1 MSEDWTELYR
11 PKSLKEVVGNPKALK
26 ELKDWAISWESGTP
40 AKRVAVL
47 IGSPGVGKTSAA
59 LALAIDFGWGV
70 IEMNASDHRNGDAI
84 RRIAIRGA
92 LSDTFTDAGEYLSHR
107 DGRKKLIILD
117 EADNIFGREDQGGVP
132 AIVELIGRTQH
143 PVILIV
149 NDFYALSRKSSA
161 IKSKTLQIKFN
172 RIQTATVKGML
183 RRIAADRGLNASDR
197 VLEVIANNSNG
208 DLRAA
213 LRDLQAVGLG
223 NNDIREEQAEIM
235 DNRLTSRSNYELMAE
250 IFHGSSPIRARHLIM
265 DAQEDPEHMMLWV
278 EENLPVAYRDAEDLL
293 RGFQMLSR
301 ADMFLSR
308 VKKRQYF
315 GFWSYATELMSF
327 GVCAAKQRPYRDFVR
342 YQFPSYLMKMSR
354 SKGQRAIKQA
364 VGLKLGSACHISMKG
379 AQQEV
384 LPYFQMLYRMNKE
397 FQLATTID
405 LGLDQEE
412 AAFLLDEKVD
422 SSAVKHLMQAIARKI
437 AGESEEHDLKAP
449 RLEQIAERPRE
460 EKQPEDALRQRSLF
474 EY

>member
-11 PKSLKEVVGNPKALK
+11 PKSLKDVVGNPKAIK

-40 AKRVAVL
+40 VKRVAVL

-59 LALAIDFGWGV
+59 LALAIDFDWGV
-70 IEMNASDHRNGDAI
+70 IEMNASDHRNGEAI
-84 RRIAIRGA
+84 RRIALRGA

-107 DGRKKLIILD
+107 EGRKKLIILD

-161 IKSKTLQIKFN
+161 IKDKTLQIKFG
-172 RIQTATVKGML
+172 RIQTSTVKGLL
-183 RRIAADRGLNASDR
+183 RRIAADRGLNAPDR
-197 VLEVIANNSNG
+197 VLEIIANNSNG

-213 LRDLQAVGLG
+213 LRDLQAIGLG
-223 NNDIREEQAEIM
+223 NDDIREEQAKIM
-235 DNRLTSRSNYELMAE
+235 DNRLTSKTNYEIMAE
-250 IFHGSSPIRARHLIM
+250 IFHGSSPTQARLLMI
-265 DAQEDPEHMMLWV
+265 DAQEDPEHLLLWV
-278 EENLPVAYRDAEDLL
+278 EENLPIAYKDAEDLV
-293 RGFQMLSR
+293 RGFRMLSR
-301 ADMFLSR
+301 ADMFLGR

-315 GFWSYATELMSF
+315 RFWSYATDLMSF
-327 GVCAAKQRPYRDFVR
+327 GVCAAKQRPHREYVR

-364 VGLKLGSACHISMKG
+364 VGLKLGSACHISIKG

-384 LPYFQMLYRMNKE
+384 LPYFMVLYRGSKE

-412 AAFLLDEKVD
+412 VAFLLDEKVD
-422 SSAVKHLMQAIARKI
+422 SSAVKHLMQAVARKI
-437 AGESEEHDLKAP
+437 AGESEEHDLKTT
-449 RLEQIAERPRE
+449 RLEQVVERPKDDKPAE
-460 EKQPEDALRQRSLF
+460 EAQKQRSLF

>member
-11 PKSLKEVVGNPKALK
+11 PKSLREVVGNPKALK

-40 AKRVAVL
+40 LKRVVVL

-59 LALAIDFGWGV
+59 LALANDFGWGV
-70 IEMNASDHRNGDAI
+70 IEMNASDHRNGEAI
-84 RRIAIRGA
+84 RRIALRGA

-161 IKSKTLQIKFN
+161 IKEKTLQIKFN
-172 RIQTATVKGML
+172 RIQTTTVKGLL
-183 RRIAADRGLNASDR
+183 RRIAADRSINAPER
-197 VLEVIANNSNG
+197 VLEIIANNSNG

-213 LRDLQAVGLG
+213 LRDLQAVGQG
-223 NNDIREEQAEIM
+223 NDDIREEQAEIL
-235 DNRLTSRSNYELMAE
+235 DNRLTSKTNYEIMAE
-250 IFHGSSPIRARHLIM
+250 IFHGNSPSRARHLMIE
-265 DAQEDPEHMMLWV
+265 AQEDPEHMSLWV
-278 EENLPVAYRDAEDLL
+278 EENLPIAYKDAEDLL
-293 RGFQMLSR
+293 KGFQMLSR
-301 ADMFLSR
+301 ADMFLGR
-308 VKKRQYF
+308 VRRRQYF

-327 GVCAAKQRPYRDFVR
+327 GVCAAKQRPNREFVR

-364 VGLKLGSACHISMKG
+364 VGLKLGSACHISIRG
-379 AQQEV
+379 AQQEI
-384 LPYFQMLYRMNKE
+384 LPYFRVLYARSKE

-412 AAFLLDEKVD
+412 VAFLLDEKVD
-422 SSAVKHLMQAIARKI
+422 SSAVKHLMQAVARKL
-437 AGESEEHDLKAP
+437 AGENEEHDLKTT
-449 RLEQIAERPRE
+449 RLEQAVERPKE
-460 EKQPEDALRQRSLF
+460 ERPAEDAQKQRSLF